1 MLNFE
6 KLEDRK
12 LLAVSASQKGSTL
25 NVVGTNGDDVVA
37 VDGQVATP
45 GVVIVTDGE
54 TGVQQLFIGVKTVN
68 VDTKGGIDVVA
79 VNLTGGDAIT
89 GNLNIKTGD
98 GIDIVI
104 MQGGVLGNLSVDTGK
119 GSDLVAYDALLVTGA
134 TKISTGANE
143 DAVLG
148 GVGGNASIFIG
159 NVTID
164 TGDATDIV
172 AADGNLYQGSLTVN
186 LGKGDDFYAETNAVI
201 GGPLSVNGG
210 AGLDEILDLGGT
222 IVLGDIK
229 IKNVEIP

>member
-1 MLNFE
+1 MLTFE

-12 LLAVSASQKGSTL
+12 LLAISASQKGSTL
-25 NVVGTNGDDVVA
+25 NVVGTNGDDGVGI
-37 VDGQVATP
+37 DGAIATP
-45 GVVIVTDGE
+45 GVVVVTDLE
-54 TGVQQLFIGVKTVN
+54 TGLQQLFIGVKTVN

-79 VNLTGGDAIT
+79 VNLVGGGDAIT

-98 GIDIVI
+98 GLDIVA

-119 GSDLVAYDALLVTGA
+119 GSDLVAYDTLVVTGA

-143 DAVLG
+143 DAVIG
-148 GVGGNASIFIG
+148 QDSAFIG

-164 TGDATDIV
+164 TGDSTDIV
-172 AADGNLYQGSLTVN
+172 AADGNQYIGSLTVK
-186 LGKGDDFYAETNAVI
+186 LGKGDDFYLETNAVI
-201 GGPLSVNGG
+201 GGPLSVDGG

-222 IVLGDIK
+222 VVLGDVK